1 MALHAVLPT
10 FHWPLF
16 MLAGLTMLAV
26 RPLPSRLLGY
36 AGPAED
42 LVRRFLELKSRF
54 EASPQ
59 LQSLPPAG
67 ALEDLHAAFK
77 ALDWPDQAAA
87 YQWAVNEA
95 MRHDIRALADIADS
109 ARYTQHRAEAE
120 TYWRRVEDE
129 ARRLT
134 D

>member
-1 MALHAVLPT
+1 MAMHAVTPT
-10 FHWPLF
+10 VHWPLLV
-16 MLAGLTMLAV
+16 LAGLTMLAV

-36 AGPAED
+36 AGPAEE

-54 EASPQ
+54 EASPR
-59 LQSLPPAG
+59 LQSLPRASS
-67 ALEDLHAAFK
+67 LESLHAAFK

-87 YQWAVNEA
+87 YHWAVNEA
-95 MRHDIRALADIADS
+95 MRIDIRALSDFADADLY
-109 ARYTQHRAEAE
+109 RQHRTEAE
-120 TYWRRVEDE
+120 KYWRRVEDE